1 MKKIIL
7 PLAIFLLSLS
17 SFAQESEQDYL
28 KKEYARIERAKATD
42 QKIDAYIAGKIKSF
56 KLDSRQRKIVTANWE
71 ALNAEIRKEKGHTLE
86 EMVDKAKWESLRE
99 EYFRLNPS
107 ELSNYYAALMPETIA
122 CTNGNFEENG
132 GSTAGYSYF
141 RNNSTD
147 PWVAYNNFPTVAV
160 TPGTLNGQIRLVDNS
175 EPDVVAYFPRMSSGS
190 YAIRLND
197 TEYNKSVSRMTK
209 TFTVSQSLITFN
221 YALVLMYDTA
231 ADHQTNPSKQ
241 PYFQYRLKNAAGT
254 VLYENHIVSNI
265 NNPIFMNAYPNNTT
279 DTTLY
284 TDWTCAT
291 INAAPYIGQD
301 VTLEIVVSDCGI
313 GDHFGYAYVDDFC
326 GTSCTAIC
334 PSNINIWHNLTTTQ
348 TQQAADVIT
357 VYGQVVPSNGA
368 QVNCKATQVVF
379 KPGSSIRVVGTGKFR
394 GSVEPCVSNRFAYP
408 HDETDDM
415 ASVRERPINDGD
427 GMIRIL
433 PNPNN
438 GRFQIGLAQKASGV
452 IEISDLVGAVVYRS
466 DFNNQDDIAI
476 NMQDKPKGIYVVRV
490 YTADKVYTEKLI
502 KN

>member
-7 PLAIFLLSLS
+7 PLAIFLLGLPA
-17 SFAQESEQDYL
+17 FAQESEEDYL
-28 KKEYARIERAKATD
+28 KKETARIERAKATD
-42 QKIDAYIAGKIKSF
+42 QKIDAYIAGKIQSF
-56 KLDSRQRKIVTANWE
+56 KLDGRKLKIVTSNWA
-71 ALNAEIRKEKGHTLE
+71 ALDAGMQKEKGHTLTD
-86 EMVDKAKWESLRE
+86 MVEKAKWESLRE
-99 EYFRLNPS
+99 EYFRMNPS
-107 ELSNYYAALMPETIA
+107 ELDNYYAALMPETIA
-122 CTNGNFEENG
+122 CTNGNFEQTP
-132 GSTAGYSYF
+132 SHTAGYSYF

-160 TPGTLNGQIRLVDNS
+160 NPVMNNGQIRLVDNS
-175 EPDVVAYFPRMSSGS
+175 EPDIVAYFPRMSSGS
-190 YAIRLND
+190 YAIQLND
-197 TEYNKSVSRMTK
+197 TEYNKSVSRLTK

-241 PYFQYRLKNAAGT
+241 PYFQYRLKNMSGT

-265 NNPIFMNAYPNNTT
+265 NNPIFKNAYPNNTI

-284 TDWTCAT
+284 TDWACAT
-291 INAAPYIGQD
+291 INASAYIGQD

-357 VYGQVVPSNGA
+357 VYGQVVPGNGA
-368 QVNCKATQVVF
+368 QVDCKATQVVF
-379 KPGSSIRVVGTGKFR
+379 KPGSSIKVVGTGKFR

-408 HDETDDM
+408 HDNDDM
-415 ASVRERPINDGD
+415 SVRERPVNDGE
-427 GMIRIL
+427 GVVTIV

-438 GRFQIGLAQKASGV
+438 GLFQIGLAQKASGV
-452 IEISDLVGAVVYRS
+452 IEISDLVGTVVYRS
-466 DFNNQDDIAI
+466 DFNNRDDIAI
-476 NMQDKPKGIYVVRV
+476 SMQDKPKGIYVARV
-490 YTADKVYTEKLI
+490 FTADKVYTEKLI